1 MAIPSPAEPLT
12 ALTSALVD
20 DAGLFPPEELDM
32 ASAIVRHRR
41 DRAAGNPVLTHRFVC
56 WSGLRKRFTPDKP

>member
-1 MAIPSPAEPLT
+1 MAIASPAEPLKV
-12 ALTSALVD
+12 LTSALVD

-32 ASAIVRHRR
+32 ALAVARHRR
-41 DRAAGNPVLTHRFVC
+41 DRAAGSPVLTHRFVC